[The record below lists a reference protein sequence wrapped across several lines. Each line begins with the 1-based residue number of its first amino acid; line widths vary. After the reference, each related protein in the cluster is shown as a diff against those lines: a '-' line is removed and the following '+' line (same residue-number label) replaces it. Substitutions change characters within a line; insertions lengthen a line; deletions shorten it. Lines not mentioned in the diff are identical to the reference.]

1 MLLVHVGGS
10 SFLVSF
16 CWFWISNAKFRKTFK
31 TNNVSVVLDVLVIK
45 ILITPFFNSLIICIF
60 APVVGLLVG

>member
-1 MLLVHVGGS
+1 MLVAVLFLLVFVGFGFPTQNS
-10 SFLVSF
+10 
-16 CWFWISNAKFRKTFK
+16 AKPLKPTI
-31 TNNVSVVLDVLVIK
+31 SVVLDVLVIK